1 MKLGAF
7 ILLIPITMAF
17 PGISSIQTWLASFQ
31 QPLKNLIEN
40 PLRQS
45 TVPQFILDA
54 RHPWILAN
62 QRKLERLPNAEAFL
76 CFGPDSE
83 SNESTGIETKNGG
96 VDLEIPPDLFDN
108 LEIDNNRAGISRPGW
123 PNARERLGEIS
134 RCQRALTQVKTLEV
148 DIYVHDGKH
157 TDPYLKILE
166 PSKPP
171 EQILALF
178 GDVLESMMN
187 LETLKWGIRK
197 EDTHIFDEAFNSRNL
212 TLPSIKHLEPGSSSH
227 YLVGMCPNLETL
239 QNGGGFMWYH
249 GYMPDN
255 RDWGLMLIQA
265 AVSTPKLKRFS
276 MIGGHSGWTPS
287 LVSGMYLSSQPKQVR
302 RWI

>member
-1 MKLGAF
+1 MKLGAV
-7 ILLIPITMAF
+7 ILLIPITMAL
-17 PGISSIQTWLASFQ
+17 PGVSSIQTWLASFQ

-40 PLRQS
+40 PLRRS

-96 VDLEIPPDLFDN
+96 EELEIPPGLFDN

-123 PNARERLGEIS
+123 PNALERLGEIN
-134 RCQRALTQVKTLEV
+134 RCQRALIQVKTLEV
-148 DIYVHDGKH
+148 GIYVHDGEYL
-157 TDPYLKILE
+157 DQYLKLFE

-171 EQILALF
+171 EQLLTLF

-187 LETLKWGIRK
+187 LETLNWDIRK
-197 EDTHIFDEAFNSRNL
+197 EDTHIFEEAFKSRNL
-212 TLPSIKHLEPGSSSH
+212 TLPSIKHLEPGPSSH
-227 YLVGMCPNLETL
+227 YLVGMCPNLERL
-239 QNGGGFMWYH
+239 KNGGGFTWYH

-265 AVSTPKLKRFS
+265 AVSTPKLRRFS
-276 MIGGHSGWTPS
+276 MSSRHSGWTPS
-287 LVSGMYLSSQPKQVR
+287 LISGMYLSSQPKPVG

>member
-7 ILLIPITMAF
+7 ILLIPTTMALL
-17 PGISSIQTWLASFQ
+17 GVSSVQTWLASFQ

-40 PLRQS
+40 PFRRS

-76 CFGPDSE
+76 CSGPDPE
-83 SNESTGIETKNGG
+83 SNETGIETKNGG
-96 VDLEIPPDLFDN
+96 EGLEIPLDIPDY

-123 PNARERLGEIS
+123 PNALERLGEIN

-148 DIYVHDGKH
+148 GIYVHDGKYS
-157 TDPYLKILE
+157 DQYLKILE
-166 PSKPP
+166 PPKPP
-171 EQILALF
+171 EQLLTLF

-187 LETLKWGIRK
+187 LETLKWDIRK
-197 EDTHIFDEAFNSRNL
+197 EDTQIFEEAFKSRNL
-212 TLPSIKHLEPGSSSH
+212 TLPSIKHLEPGPSSH
-227 YLVGMCPNLETL
+227 YLVGMCPNLERL
-239 QNGGGFMWYH
+239 KNGGGFMWYH

-276 MIGGHSGWTPS
+276 MSGGHSGWTPS
-287 LVSGMYLSSQPKQVR
+287 LISGMYLSSQPKQVR